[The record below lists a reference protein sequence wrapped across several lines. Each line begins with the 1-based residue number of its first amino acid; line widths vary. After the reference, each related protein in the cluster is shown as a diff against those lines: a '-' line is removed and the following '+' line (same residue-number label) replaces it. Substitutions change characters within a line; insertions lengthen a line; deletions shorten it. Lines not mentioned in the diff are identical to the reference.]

1 MTGETMPRLSR
12 KQFDQAVE
20 RALDRIPEEFF
31 RHIRDVAV
39 VVEEEPDPE
48 ILEELGVPEDE
59 TLFGLYVGI
68 PHGEK
73 SVFDVP
79 VEPDRIVIYRGPLQD
94 CCETVEELIEEIEI
108 TVVHE
113 VAHHFG
119 IDEDVLARYGY
130 G

>member
-1 MTGETMPRLSR
+1 MPRLSR

-20 RALDRIPEEFF
+20 RALDRIPEEFIGQ
-31 RHIRDVAV
+31 IRDVAV
-39 VVEEEPDPE
+39 VVEQEPDPE
-48 ILEELGVPEDE
+48 ILDELGVPEGE
-59 TLFGLYVGI
+59 TLFGVYLGT
-68 PHGEK
+68 PLGQK
-73 SVFDVP
+73 SIFDLA
-79 VEPDRIVIYRGPLQD
+79 VEPDRIVIYRGPLED
-94 CCETVEELIEEIEI
+94 CCETVEELIEQIEI